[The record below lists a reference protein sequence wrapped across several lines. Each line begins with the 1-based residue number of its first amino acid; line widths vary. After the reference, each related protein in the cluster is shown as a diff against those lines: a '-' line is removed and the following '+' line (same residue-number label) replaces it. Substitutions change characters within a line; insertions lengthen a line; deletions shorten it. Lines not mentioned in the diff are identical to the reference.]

1 MSSNDLTITLV
12 GWVGTEP
19 KHYTGGTGTPF
30 TSFRMAST
38 RRWFDARQGTW
49 VEGRTEWFTV
59 KVWRQAAVNVA
70 ESLRKSDPVVV
81 HGRLATEEW
90 DGQEGGTRTS
100 LVLEASAIGPDLTF
114 GSARFARTVV
124 AAREGSESAGGAAD
138 GDEALPDGTPASAS
152 DDPWAT
158 VRPPDDAAEP
168 DEDAATESMDRAEPA
183 LSGGARA

>member
-1 MSSNDLTITLV
+1 MSTNDLTMTLV

-19 KHYTGGTGTPF
+19 KRYTGGTGTPF

-38 RRWFDARQGTW
+38 RRWFDARQGAW

-59 KVWRQAAVNVA
+59 KVWRQAAINVA

-114 GSARFARTVV
+114 GSARFSRTVNQR
-124 AAREGSESAGGAAD
+124 AREAAGATGEAGD
-138 GDEALPDGTPASAS
+138 GVPAEAS

-158 VRPPDDAAEP
+158 AEAPDGAADDARADGAVPADEP
-168 DEDAATESMDRAEPA
+168 EPA